1 MQQEVPSGMYEHAP
15 VPTGTNG
22 QRVLIVDDESTIRI
36 ALRRFF
42 TRLGWTVEE
51 AANGEIA
58 LSMLTIDAEQQ
69 ELPQFA
75 LVVSDLRMPGLSGIE
90 MYNRLLVEQPAVLR
104 RIIFSTGDLV
114 SEDAARFVRTTE
126 CIVLQKPFELATL
139 REIVDRVLANAA
151 R

>member
-1 MQQEVPSGMYEHAP
+1 MQQEVPSGMHEHTP

>member
-1 MQQEVPSGMYEHAP
+1 MYEHAP

-58 LSMLTIDAEQQ
+58 LSMLTIDAEQL

>member
-1 MQQEVPSGMYEHAP
+1 MQHEVPSGMYEHAP

-58 LSMLTIDAEQQ
+58 LSMLTIDAEQL

-90 MYNRLLVEQPAVLR
+90 MYNRLLLEQPTVLR

>member
-1 MQQEVPSGMYEHAP
+1 MQHEVPSGMYEHAP

>member
-1 MQQEVPSGMYEHAP
+1 MQQEVPSGMDEHATAP
-15 VPTGTNG
+15 ISTQG

-58 LSMLTIDAEQQ
+58 LAMLTSDAEQQ
-69 ELPQFA
+69 ELPPFA

-90 MYNRLLVEQPAVLR
+90 MYNRLLVEQPDVLR

-114 SEDAARFVRTTE
+114 SEDAARFVRTTD

-139 REIVDRVLANAA
+139 RVMVDRVLANAA

>member
-58 LSMLTIDAEQQ
+58 LSMLTIDAEQL

>member
-1 MQQEVPSGMYEHAP
+1 MQHEVPSGMYEHAP

-58 LSMLTIDAEQQ
+58 LSMLTSDAEQQ

>member
-1 MQQEVPSGMYEHAP
+1 MQHEVPSGMYEHAP

-58 LSMLTIDAEQQ
+58 LSMLTIDAEQL